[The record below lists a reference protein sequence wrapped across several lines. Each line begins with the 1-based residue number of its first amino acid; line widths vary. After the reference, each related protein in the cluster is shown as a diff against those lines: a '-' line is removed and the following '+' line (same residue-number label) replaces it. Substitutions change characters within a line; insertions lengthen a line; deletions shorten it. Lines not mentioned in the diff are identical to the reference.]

1 MRHKHGMRSL
11 HARAFVVVAALVFA
25 LGALAFIV
33 QVRSSGQYML
43 AMTQILND
51 ALARRIV
58 AEHFSPPPPGAAS
71 PETVKAQFS
80 GLMAVNPAIE
90 LYLLDKDGLVLACTA
105 PLSELRRQRVTLRP
119 IQDFIEHVSVYPAFG
134 DDPKDA
140 SRTKIFS
147 AALLDPVHPEAGY
160 LYVILGGSDYDA
172 AARRIAGAEFFHN
185 ALVTTG
191 LGAAVATCAAFL
203 VLMTMTRRLRL
214 LSRAIGAFRDSRF
227 REPALVPVDVPR
239 GGDEL
244 DDLAHAYNDM
254 IGHIHAQMK
263 EIADSNA
270 LRRDLIAGISH
281 DLRTPL
287 ALLRGYLETLIMKDS
302 TLTVADR
309 LIYLGV
315 ASRQSMR
322 MNHLVDELFELAKL
336 EEIGVRIEPERFQL
350 SELVQD
356 VVQKFE
362 LTAKEKNITLR
373 GQFMPEAP
381 LALGDIPL
389 IERMLDNLLE
399 NSIRYT
405 PAGGRID
412 VKVTGGEKALYL
424 EISDTGQGIPAQHLP
439 HIFER
444 FYRGDKARHAASGG
458 AGLGLAIARR
468 IVELHNGHISV
479 VSQEG
484 CGTTFRVELPSR
496 PAQP

>member
-1 MRHKHGMRSL
+1 
-11 HARAFVVVAALVFA
+11 
-25 LGALAFIV
+25 
-33 QVRSSGQYML
+33 
-43 AMTQILND
+43 
-51 ALARRIV
+51 
-58 AEHFSPPPPGAAS
+58 
-71 PETVKAQFS
+71 
-80 GLMAVNPAIE
+80 MADNPSIE
-90 LYLLDKDGLVLACTA
+90 LYLLDKDGRVLACTA
-105 PLSELRRQRVTLRP
+105 PLSEVRRQRVTLQP
-119 IQDFIEHVSVYPAFG
+119 IRDFIENASVYPAFG

-140 SRTKIFS
+140 SRVKIFS
-147 AALLDPVHPEAGY
+147 AAPLDPAHSEAGY

-172 AARRIAGAEFFHN
+172 AARRIAGGVFFRS
-185 ALVTTG
+185 AIVTIG
-191 LGAAVATCAAFL
+191 LGVAVATCAAFL
-203 VLMTMTRRLRL
+203 VLMTMTRRLRRL
-214 LSRAIGAFRDSRF
+214 ARAIDTFRNSQF
-227 REPALVPVDVPR
+227 REAAMVPVEVPG

-244 DDLAHAYNDM
+244 DHLARAYNAM
-254 IGHIHAQMK
+254 IRHIQAQMN

-287 ALLRGYLETLIMKDS
+287 ALLRGYLETLIMKDR
-302 TLTVADR
+302 TLTAADR
-309 LIYLGV
+309 LMYLEI
-315 ASRQSMR
+315 ASQQSAR

-336 EEIGVRIEPERFQL
+336 EEVGVRIEPERFQL

-362 LTAKEKNITLR
+362 LTAKEKNIALR

-412 VKVTGGEKALYL
+412 VRVTAGDIALNL
-424 EISDTGQGIPAQHLP
+424 EIADTGKGIPAQDLP

-444 FYRGDKARHAASGG
+444 FYRVDKARNAASGG

-468 IVELHNGHISV
+468 IVELHNGRISV

-484 CGTTFRVELPSR
+484 QGTIFRVELPTR
-496 PAQP
+496 LAQP